1 MRKITTILAVTLGSV
16 WFLIPYS
23 SSASTPIAVLKVYDG
38 DTFTLTTGERV
49 RLLQIDTPEIAS
61 AECYARE
68 SRAALISLLK
78 INGTLTLEEDPAL
91 DNVDR
96 YGRLLRYVFAGNT
109 NINLKLVQIGAAKP
123 YFYKGELG
131 QYSRQIA
138 KAAINAQAKQ
148 RGLWKFCKDRKPKLQ
163 NALKA
168 DEISSGLNLINSDI
182 VLEITRNPNNKE
194 LEAFYAIRHFSYSQA
209 NSNWI
214 STKCESVC
222 KIDHVGDGHESSKS

>member
-1 MRKITTILAVTLGSV
+1 MRQITTILAIALGLI
-16 WFLIPYS
+16 WFLIPNS
-23 SSASTPIAVLKVYDG
+23 SSATTPIAVLKVYDG

-49 RLLQIDTPEIAS
+49 RLLQIDTPEIAP

-78 INGTLTLEEDPAL
+78 MNGPLTLEKDPAL
-91 DNVDR
+91 GNVDR
-96 YGRLLRYVFAGNT
+96 YGRLLRYVFVGNT

-131 QYSRQIA
+131 LYSSQIS

-148 RGLWKFCKDRKPKLQ
+148 RGLWKFCINRISKLQ

-168 DEISSGLNLINSDI
+168 DEISSNSYHVDSNK
-182 VLEITRNPNNKE
+182 VYETTRNLKDNGIK
-194 LEAFYAIRHFSYSQA
+194 AFPAGHRLRNSQE
-209 NSNWI
+209 NLNWI
-214 STKCESVC
+214 SPVCGSLC
-222 KIDHVGDGHESSKS
+222 KIDHAGDGHESS